1 MATGTAGPQ
10 TSYPQ
15 PCLRPQCFPLLRP
28 GCHSELDRVPSG
40 DHSALA
46 APGSFVEEPRPH
58 HSAPKSAPSW
68 GLQPGHPCPHGSAR
82 WAAERGTC
90 MADGPSRGFHLQLH
104 GWTGSSLSCG
114 LAHHCHVGRLLAR
127 WLPWVP
133 GKLLVTVMSSWEHGH
148 QVAGERVTRG
158 TCCVYSVVTEL
169 VLGLQGPVR
178 DPGLTCTSGLLVPS
192 LWGSPGVM
200 RWGVVPD
207 LSDLG
212 KLRELWTLVS
222 RLFTRFY
229 FKCRISPYPAGCD
242 SGAKASGNSRRFR
255 SPG

>member
-1 MATGTAGPQ
+1 MWPQ
-10 TSYPQ
+10 AQ
-15 PCLRPQCFPLLRP
+15 QDLRPLTRSP
-28 GCHSELDRVPSG
+28 
-40 DHSALA
+40 A
-46 APGSFVEEPRPH
+46 
-58 HSAPKSAPSW
+58 SAPSAFLFSDLVVTVSW
-68 GLQPGHPCPHGSAR
+68 TGCPRETTVRWQPPGHSWRSPDHTTALPNLLPAGACNLGTHVHTARPAGLQNEEPVWQMVLPEAS
-82 WAAERGTC
+82 TSSC
-90 MADGPSRGFHLQLH
+90 MG
-104 GWTGSSLSCG
+104 G